1 RRVEPE
7 GGRDRPDMPAGVEV
21 TPARGEIVPL
31 DPFDDRLA
39 DARALAELGH
49 GQPGLLSRLR
59 HHCANAH
66 PSSAPCPSSR
76 LARIRGAAW
85 TWLDYAQY
93 REVYPEHGHSPR
105 NSARSAGRSS
115 GFTSTSRALEPSL
128 GPTTPRRSSRS
139 MSRPAL
145 ANPIRSLR
153 WSIEVE
159 PNWLVTISSAAW
171 HSRSRSSPMSSSISR
186 FAVAGATTSS
196 RYSGRIC
203 ALQWATT
210 AAISCSET

>member
-1 RRVEPE
+1 AHPAREQAVRLEHLRGADRLVAAAGLGLVLPDHRLRVEPE

-93 REVYPEHGHSPR
+93 REVYPENGHSPR

-115 GFTSTSRALEPSL
+115 GFSSTSRALEPEL
-128 GPTTPRRSSRS
+128 
-139 MSRPAL
+139 
-145 ANPIRSLR
+145 
-153 WSIEVE
+153 
-159 PNWLVTISSAAW
+159 
-171 HSRSRSSPMSSSISR
+171 
-186 FAVAGATTSS
+186 
-196 RYSGRIC
+196 
-203 ALQWATT
+203 
-210 AAISCSET
+210 